1 MIAWMARYM
10 ASVPSVFIDGL
21 LYTLIAMFTFSQAY
35 FGGDE
40 AAKYIPPEVKFWL
53 NAAIGS
59 GASVCAALKMFRSN
73 SFANHQEEKKKESD
87 TQMFRRTN
95 EPGPTP

>member
-1 MIAWMARYM
+1 MIKW
-10 ASVPSVFIDGL
+10 ASNYLSTIPSVFIDGL
-21 LYTLIAMFTFSQAY
+21 LYTLIALFTFSQAY

-40 AAKYIPPEVKFWL
+40 AAKYISPEVKFWL

-59 GASVCAALKMFRSN
+59 GASACAALKMFRSN
-73 SFANHQEEKKKESD
+73 SFAQHQEEKKKETE
-87 TQMFRRTN
+87 TQVFRRAN